1 MSVLV
6 DQFENIVYS
15 YLDTGESLK
24 VAHWALMETI
34 GAMSGYKKFH
44 VHTALGTLP
53 SLTGALGNTTLGEAM
68 NKAIQC
74 AMDPNIE
81 GIPLSSTEVSVV
93 RNVAVSE
100 NCYIIPASADKGTQ
114 KAGSRQYI
122 ADNAVATPREWSVE
136 GFLTTLTTSL
146 DTGVVIKPTLL
157 AQELY
162 LDTCAKSRRPVWFKT
177 PNNLFHRVLIKQ
189 LVFRQ
194 KPEATNAVYVS
205 AVLKEYV
212 VFEADI
218 QTITTTSGEQQ

>member
-1 MSVLV
+1 MSIDV
-6 DQFENIVYS
+6 DQFESKVYN
-15 YLDTGESLK
+15 YLDTGVSDK
-24 VAHWALMETI
+24 IIHWGLMEAI
-34 GAMSGYKKFH
+34 GTMSGYKKFH
-44 VHTALGTLP
+44 VHTAMGTLP
-53 SLTGALGNTTLGEAM
+53 SLTGSFGNTALGEVL
-68 NKAIQC
+68 NKAVQC

-100 NCYIIPASADKGTQ
+100 NCYIIPASADNGILSAGT
-114 KAGSRQYI
+114 RQYI

-177 PNNLFHRVLIKQ
+177 PNNLFHRVLIQQ

-194 KPEATNAVYVS
+194 KPEATNATYVS

-212 VFEADI
+212 VFETDM
-218 QTITTTSGEQQ
+218 QTMSATEATQQ